1 MVSVLYSESDRR
13 ASAHLSES
21 IIVSLTHDGYAPED
35 RERFRYV
42 ISDNG
47 VTIAEGNDLT
57 TGSGFSHP
65 MPQVMET
72 FLSFLSHYG
81 ESYCWYHLG
90 NRTAPDAPLP
100 DYAEWC
106 YQHSDEITAAAMDCE
121 GGYAVDLDEGE
132 D

>member
-47 VTIAEGNDLT
+47 ATIAEGNDFT

-65 MPQVMET
+65 MPQVMDT

-81 ESYCWYHLG
+81 ESYWYSMEHGL
-90 NRTAPDAPLP
+90 APDGPLP
-100 DYAEWC
+100 DYSEWC
-106 YQHSDEITAAAMDCE
+106 YRHSDKITGAAMECE
-121 GGYAVDLDEGE
+121 GGYAIDIDEPE
-132 D
+132 E